1 MRNEFPSIFGSTNSK
16 NMFAARTLN
25 QLLMKCSSIDSSI
38 RQYVLDRK
46 KLILK
51 RNFFF
56 WGGAYKKPDFI
67 DKGYPALPNSQF
79 ACTENGISLL

>member
-51 RNFFF
+51 RNFFL
-56 WGGAYKKPDFI
+56 GGGLQKTRFH
-67 DKGYPALPNSQF
+67 
-79 ACTENGISLL
+79 